1 MVVRW
6 YDIID
11 RVLGVLIK
19 LLLISSIDISLIIG
33 REINKDLGGVL
44 FLYRCYRVNEIG
56 ELV

>member
-33 REINKDLGGVL
+33 REINKDLGGSFIFV
-44 FLYRCYRVNEIG
+44 
-56 ELV
+56 